1 MNDIGFSERL
11 KTQEKVWQRV
21 AATAPTAAATSKLV
35 FIVGSGDSAGD
46 LLKPPSANVCLIS
59 KVAEFFSAYI
69 FFATTYSFPQTLT
82 QQFVD
87 LCLGWLYVRLCWC
100 FPFSSEYIHEHG
112 GK

>member
-1 MNDIGFSERL
+1 M
-11 KTQEKVWQRV
+11 VWQTV
-21 AATAPTAAATSKLV
+21 AATAAATSKLV

-59 KVAEFFSAYI
+59 KVAEFFSAYN

-87 LCLGWLYVRLCWC
+87 LCLDYMYVYVGVFH
-100 FPFSSEYIHEHG
+100 FPRNIFMSMG
-112 GK
+112 VNK